1 MSNWHLVHTK
11 IRQEHVAQSNLERQ
25 GYACYLPKIKAEKLR
40 AGELK
45 VIEEPLFP
53 RYLFIRL
60 DTGLDAKSWAPIRST
75 LGVSRLVTFGQTP
88 AKIDDDLLESI
99 RARSESADV
108 QLRHFA
114 PGEQVI
120 VTQGPFTG
128 VEALYQMADGQERVV
143 VLLTILSKQ
152 VRMTVPPTSIRKSNS
167 V

>member
-11 IRQEHVAQSNLERQ
+11 IRQEYLAQSNLERQ

-99 RARSESADV
+99 RARSESAVV

-114 PGEQVI
+114 PGEQVV

-152 VRMTVPPTSIRKSNS
+152 ARMTVPPTSIRKINS

>member
-53 RYLFIRL
+53 RYLFIKL
-60 DTGLDAKSWAPIRST
+60 ETGLDAKSWAPIRST

-114 PGEQVI
+114 PGEQVV

>member
-53 RYLFIRL
+53 RYLFIKL
-60 DTGLDAKSWAPIRST
+60 ETGLDAKSWAPIRST

>member
-53 RYLFIRL
+53 RYLFIQL
-60 DTGLDAKSWAPIRST
+60 ETGPDAKSWAPIRST

-114 PGEQVI
+114 PGEQVV

-128 VEALYQMADGQERVV
+128 VEALYRMADGQERVV

-152 VRMTVPPTSIRKSNS
+152 VRMTVPPTSIRKINS

>member
-114 PGEQVI
+114 PGEQVV